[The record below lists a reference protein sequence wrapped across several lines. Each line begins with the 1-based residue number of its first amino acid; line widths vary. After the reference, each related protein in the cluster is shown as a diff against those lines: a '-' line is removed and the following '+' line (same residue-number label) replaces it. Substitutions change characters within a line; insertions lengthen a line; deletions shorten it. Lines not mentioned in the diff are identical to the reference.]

1 MKKYRIIT
9 FLLSI
14 CATLCF
20 GFACGTAGGGSGS
33 STDSSSKS
41 SSSTSFVSPVK
52 FVDFE
57 DKTLAVELGDTFSVA
72 SYMTVQD
79 EDGNVYHTSAIVE
92 TTEGAAVAHM
102 KYEFKI
108 ENKSGYKITLAV
120 KQNANVLAKRV
131 LTLTTQDTTSP
142 VVSIGDLPEMGFVGT
157 EYTIPVTIND
167 ANPDTQS
174 EIKAFLKDG
183 DTLTEVAVTD
193 GKITPQSAG
202 EYEIK
207 VTANDGINPEA
218 VKFKT
223 FTVRNVL
230 PVNALE
236 TFQDP
241 SSVNNL
247 VNTKGTTVWLENFE
261 GREGVAGQTGA
272 YIEYDPKAVWSE
284 TNGRWTTKTYYYNFN
299 MMFFRTFAEMAA
311 YPEEAWDYISIWVY
325 IDQANPVKYVTTLDV
340 TAEDRT
346 NSAIQA
352 PNVTV
357 ETQELI
363 GEPFTINSKQER
375 FNSIYGKRWQELRLT
390 KDMILGDS
398 FFSEQNADGEYHG
411 TIEKFNMMMNSAC
424 EDKAKCSLFYSTQFL
439 PDTVI
444 YIDSVNYVKEVEIP
458 ETNGVAGQEVV
469 LSATAG
475 SLECE
480 FEYTVV
486 DPEGNSVMVTDSKF
500 TPMMTGEYS
509 VTATIKHT
517 HACGSK
523 TTSVAVTSD
532 YTIQA
537 AYEYVSPLVGDTIG
551 IPTAT
556 VTDATD
562 TVLSHATITASVS
575 YNGTPVV
582 VSNGAFTV
590 AQAGEYEIFYRAV
603 VNGLTLTKAITITAL
618 DETQAPNVI
627 NGFHTA
633 ADAES
638 CGVSNSPT
646 KFNTWQWLN
655 TYEGKQ
661 GVIQMVGSA
670 TTKQYRNFYF
680 DPSYQY
686 WTVDAF
692 TTYITNADNWDYI
705 SIKLWIDMEGDV
717 TVNYIDGTQ
726 VVVGQTW
733 QEVKIPRTLL
743 EDNTGRVGTLSALAT
758 RLTTSGDYLFF
769 INTGEIKDGTAED
782 YEATNITVY
791 VDSISLN
798 NYFGGEVSV
807 CATDGG
813 EIKQNS
819 EVAIT
824 LTLTDTTTA
833 VYTYSLVDPD
843 GDIVY
848 LGTKEIFTPTKA
860 GEYTLFVNLRNG
872 WSTPIETTFTVAP
885 TGAVSATSK
894 ITAASGTEVSIPT
907 AVFTFGN
914 DVVDGVAINYSVSC
928 NSDSVTVT
936 DGKFMANG
944 TIGTVYE
951 IEYTAEYNGT
961 TYS

>member
-1 MKKYRIIT
+1 
-9 FLLSI
+9 
-14 CATLCF
+14 
-20 GFACGTAGGGSGS
+20 
-33 STDSSSKS
+33 
-41 SSSTSFVSPVK
+41 
-52 FVDFE
+52 
-57 DKTLAVELGDTFSVA
+57 
-72 SYMTVQD
+72 
-79 EDGNVYHTSAIVE
+79 
-92 TTEGAAVAHM
+92 
-102 KYEFKI
+102 
-108 ENKSGYKITLAV
+108 
-120 KQNANVLAKRV
+120 
-131 LTLTTQDTTSP
+131 
-142 VVSIGDLPEMGFVGT
+142 
-157 EYTIPVTIND
+157 
-167 ANPDTQS
+167 
-174 EIKAFLKDG
+174 
-183 DTLTEVAVTD
+183 
-193 GKITPQSAG
+193 
-202 EYEIK
+202 
-207 VTANDGINPEA
+207 
-218 VKFKT
+218 
-223 FTVRNVL
+223 
-230 PVNALE
+230 
-236 TFQDP
+236 
-241 SSVNNL
+241 
-247 VNTKGTTVWLENFE
+247 LENFE

-272 YIEYDPKAVWSE
+272 YIEYNPKAVWSE
-284 TNGRWTTKTYYYNFN
+284 TNGRWTTETYFYNFN

-325 IDQANPVKYVTTLDV
+325 IDQADPVKYVTTLDV
-340 TAEDRT
+340 TAADRT

-357 ETQELI
+357 ETQALI

-390 KDMILGDS
+390 KDMILGNS
-398 FFSEQNADGEYHG
+398 FFSEKNADGKYRG

-424 EDKAKCSLFYSTQFL
+424 EDKAKCSLFYSEQFL
-439 PDTVI
+439 PDTMI

-458 ETNGVAGQEVV
+458 ETNGVAGQEVE

-556 VTDATD
+556 VTYGND
-562 TVLSHATITASVS
+562 TVLSDTTITASVS

-590 AQAGEYEIFYRAV
+590 AQAGEYEIFYRAI

-638 CGVSNSPT
+638 SGYKNASTSNAL
-646 KFNTWQWLN
+646 NWLN
-655 TYEGKQ
+655 DWKERQ
-661 GVIQMVGSA
+661 GVVRMEG
-670 TTKQYRNFYF
+670 TTQDQYRNFYF
-680 DPSYQY
+680 DPSYRY
-686 WTVDAF
+686 WTVDSF
-692 TTYITNADNWDYI
+692 KTYITNADNWDYI

-717 TVNYIDGTQ
+717 TVYYIDGTQ
-726 VVVGQTW
+726 VVTGQTW

-743 EDNTGRVGTLSALAT
+743 EDGEGRVRTLDALAT
-758 RLTTSGDYLFF
+758 RLTTSNDYLFF
-769 INTGEIKDGTAED
+769 IDTGVIKDGTAED
-782 YEATNITVY
+782 YEKTNITVY

-807 CATDGG
+807 CATDRG

-824 LTLTDTTTA
+824 LTLTDTTMA

-928 NSDSVTVT
+928 NGDSVAVT
-936 DGKFMANG
+936 DNKFMANG